1 MKGGAAR
8 NQNPRVLLP
17 QPRGLG
23 PGRSQGLSWGT
34 RTAMRDGR
42 QRAGD
47 EGGGGEEEHGGNLR
61 ATGTP
66 SPTGSRFQISEIA
79 P

>member
-1 MKGGAAR
+1 
-8 NQNPRVLLP
+8 
-17 QPRGLG
+17 
-23 PGRSQGLSWGT
+23 
-34 RTAMRDGR
+34 MRDGR

-47 EGGGGEEEHGGNLR
+47 EGGGEEEEHGGNLR

-66 SPTGSRFQISEIA
+66 SRTGSRFQISEIA